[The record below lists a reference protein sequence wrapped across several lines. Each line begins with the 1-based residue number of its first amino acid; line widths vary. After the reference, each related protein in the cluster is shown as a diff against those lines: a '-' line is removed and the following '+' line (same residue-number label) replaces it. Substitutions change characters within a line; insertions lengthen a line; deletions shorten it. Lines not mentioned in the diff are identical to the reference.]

1 MTLLDWTVVVVYLLG
16 SMALGLA
23 LARRGS
29 GSMVEFFVGGRAV
42 PWWLAATSMAAAT
55 FNVDTPLYVAGLVAR
70 SGVAGNW
77 EWWSFAFAH
86 VLLAVL
92 IARLWR
98 RAAVLTDAELTEL
111 RYAGRPAALL
121 RGTRAF
127 LFAVPLNC
135 LGIGYGMLAMRKV
148 IVALGLLDGLTW
160 LPGDP
165 QLWGV
170 AAVVAIT
177 LAYTTV
183 SGLWGVIATDFLQYI
198 LAMVGAFVVAV
209 YAVHEVGGLGQL
221 TSALRASGQGARL
234 DLVPLGPDAMVP
246 LGTFLGYVGIQ
257 WWAFKNSDGG
267 GMFVQRLSSTASEA
281 EATKAAHAFN
291 ILNYVVRTWPWVLVG
306 LAALVILPG
315 LADPELAYPVLML
328 RYLPSGV
335 LGLVFASLLA
345 AFMSTVSTQVNWGAS
360 YVVHDLYGRFA
371 HVTDEAKLLRAAR
384 WTSIGITVLAAALS
398 FAMDSVGQM
407 FRLLVLV
414 GTGTGALL
422 LLRWFWWRINAWAEI
437 TAMIAGMILAAL
449 ATLVPELNALPFGT
463 KLAFTTF
470 GAMACWLP
478 VLFLTRPEPEA
489 TLDAFY
495 ARTRPPGAWGPVRA
509 RTGLTPADSLTRA
522 AWEWLLW
529 VTLILGGTVGVGWWL
544 LKGD

>member
-1 MTLLDWTVVVVYLLG
+1 MSGLDWGVVVLYLAG
-16 SMALGLA
+16 SMAVGLA
-23 LARRGS
+23 LAKRGS
-29 GSMVEFFVGGRAV
+29 GSMVEFFVGGRSV
-42 PWWLAATSMAAAT
+42 PWWLAATSMAATT

-77 EWWSFAFAH
+77 EWWCFGLAH

-92 IARLWR
+92 LARLWR

-111 RYAGRPAALL
+111 RYSGRPAALL

-165 QLWGV
+165 QLWAV
-170 AAVVAIT
+170 VVVVAIT

-183 SGLWGVIATDFLQYI
+183 SGLWGVIATDFIQYV
-198 LAMVGAFVVAV
+198 LAMVGAFVVAA
-209 YAVHEVGGLGQL
+209 YAVHEVGGLHAL
-221 TSALRASGQGARL
+221 TTTLRASGQGARL
-234 DLVPLGPDAMVP
+234 DLVPTGPDAMLP
-246 LGTFLGYVGIQ
+246 LGTFLGYLGIQ
-257 WWAFKNSDGG
+257 WWAFKNADGG
-267 GMFVQRLSSTASEA
+267 GMFVQRLSATANER

-291 ILNYVVRTWPWVLVG
+291 ILNYVVRTWPWVVVG

-315 LADPELAYPVLML
+315 MADPELAYPTLML

-371 HVTDEAKLLRAAR
+371 GVTDERKLLRAAR

-437 TAMIAGMILAAL
+437 TAMVAGMVLAAV
-449 ATLVPELNALPFGT
+449 ASSVPALKGLPFGT

-478 VLFLTRPEPEA
+478 VLFLTRPEAAA

-509 RTGLTPADSLTRA
+509 RTGLTPADSLARA
-522 AWEWLLW
+522 AWQWLLW
-529 VTLILGGTVGVGWWL
+529 VTVILGGTLGVGWVL
-544 LKGD
+544 LR

>member
-1 MTLLDWTVVVVYLLG
+1 MTTLDWAVVVAYLVG
-16 SMALGLA
+16 SMAIGLR
-23 LARRGS
+23 LARRGT
-29 GSMVEFFVGGRAV
+29 GSMLEFFVGGRAV
-42 PWWLAATSMAAAT
+42 PWWLAATSMAATT

-70 SGVAGNW
+70 GGVAANW

-92 IARLWR
+92 LARLWR
-98 RAAVLTDAELTEL
+98 RAAVLTDAALTEL

-148 IVALGLLDGLTW
+148 IVALGLLNGLEW
-160 LPGDP
+160 LPGGP
-165 QLWGV
+165 QLW
-170 AAVVAIT
+170 AVLLVVVIT

-183 SGLWGVIATDFLQYI
+183 AGLWGVVATDFIQYV
-198 LAMVGAFVVAV
+198 LAMVGAVVVAV
-209 YAVHEVGGLGQL
+209 YAVHEVGGLGSL
-221 TSALRASGQGARL
+221 AAHFRDAGQAHRL
-234 DLVPLGPDAMVP
+234 DVVPLGPDAMLP
-246 LGTFLGYVGIQ
+246 LGTFLGYIGIQ

-267 GMFVQRLSSTASEA
+267 GMFVQRLSATASER

-306 LAALVILPG
+306 LAALIILPG
-315 LADPELAYPVLML
+315 LGDPELAYPTLMM
-328 RYLPSGV
+328 RYLPGGV

-360 YVVHDLYGRFA
+360 YIVHDLYGRFA
-371 HVTDEAKLLRAAR
+371 NVSDERKLLRAAR
-384 WTSIGITVLAAALS
+384 WASIGITVLAAAIS
-398 FAMDSVGQM
+398 FSMDSVGQM

-414 GTGTGALL
+414 GTGTGVIL

-437 TAMIAGMILAAL
+437 TAMVTGMLLAA
-449 ATLVPELNALPFGT
+449 AASGLPWVRGFSFGG

-470 GAMACWLP
+470 GSIACWLP
-478 VLFLTRPEPEA
+478 VLFLTAPEPAEV
-489 TLDAFY
+489 LDAFY
-495 ARTRPPGAWGPVRA
+495 RRTTPPGAWGPVRE
-509 RTGLTPADSLTRA
+509 RTGLTSPDSLRRA
-522 AWEWLLW
+522 AWQWLVW
-529 VTLILGGTVGVGWWL
+529 VAVILGGTVGAGWVL
-544 LKGD
+544 LR